1 MELAD
6 KLRDLR
12 NKRGITQEELAA
24 QLYVSR
30 TAVSKWESGRGYPSI
45 ESLKLI
51 ARYFSVSVDALL
63 STDEVITVAEEEK
76 KRSEKRLCD
85 TVFGLLD
92 ICMLLLL
99 FLPFFSSKADGVI
112 TEATLLTL
120 GGVALYLK
128 IVYFAVVLGTAT
140 TGILT
145 LALQGVAAISH
156 GRINTV
162 TSLVFGVSAALLFM
176 ISLQPYAAVFAFSLL
191 VIKAIMLIKRP

>member
-112 TEATLLTL
+112 TEAPLLTL